1 MKKAIKH
8 ILVLG
13 GGSAGWLSAA
23 ILATK
28 FNNPSTAPQGIK
40 ITLVESPDIPSVGV
54 GEGTW
59 PTMRATLKNIGIDEN
74 EFFREC
80 HASFKQGSHF
90 SGWHNGQDS
99 YYHPFT
105 APRGYP
111 HFDLTPYWLSNQGKD
126 FASSVCFQPKL
137 CDQHIAPKAITDKQY
152 QGAVNYGYHLDAGKF
167 AQLLKKHV
175 INKLNVAH
183 ITGTVEQVELSP
195 NGAISRLMLAD
206 GQALTAD
213 FFVDCS
219 GFSSLLLG
227 KALNIAFIEKNDV
240 LLADK
245 AVTVQL
251 PYQDANAPVNGYTRS
266 TAQDA
271 GWIWDIGLTDRRGIG
286 YVYSSKHA
294 SKQQAHDTLA
304 SYLNLAP
311 EQLSPREISF
321 TAGHRAKFWHKNC
334 VAIGLSAG
342 FLEPLEASALMLI
355 ETSAEY
361 VANQLPVCQ
370 SLLPLVEQRFND
382 EFAYRWQK
390 IIEFLKL
397 HYLLSER
404 PEPFWQAS
412 RASDSIPENLSQLLQ
427 LWHYRPPAKQDFL
440 SNFEVFPAASYLYIL
455 YGMKF
460 NTDLSHSAHLSRDF
474 EQAKQLLSLNQK
486 AVQGAMQRLPDHRT
500 LLNQLQRHSFQK
512 I

>member
-1 MKKAIKH
+1 MKTPVRH
-8 ILVLG
+8 VLVLG
-13 GGSAGWLSAA
+13 GGSAGWLTAA
-23 ILATK
+23 ILAKK
-28 FNNPSTAPQGIK
+28 FNNNIK
-40 ITLVESPDIPSVGV
+40 VTLVESPEISSIGV

-90 SGWHNGQDS
+90 SGWHDAQDN

-105 APRGYP
+105 QPRGYP
-111 HFDLTPYWLSNQGKD
+111 QFDLSPYWLNDQGKD
-126 FASSVCFQPKL
+126 FASSVCFQPEL
-137 CDQHIAPKAITDKQY
+137 CKQHIAPKAITDKQY
-152 QGAVNYGYHLDAGKF
+152 QGAANYGYHLDAGKF

-175 INKLNVAH
+175 VNKLHVNHVS
-183 ITGTVEQVELSP
+183 GTVKQVELTAQ
-195 NGAISRLMLAD
+195 GAISRLMLTQ
-206 GQALTAD
+206 GEALTAD

-227 KALNIAFIEKNDV
+227 KALNIPFIEKNDV

-245 AVTVQL
+245 ALAVQI
-251 PYQDANAPVNGYTRS
+251 PYQNANDPVNAYTRS
-266 TAQDA
+266 TAQSA
-271 GWIWDIGLTDRRGIG
+271 GWIWDIGLTDRRGVG
-286 YVYSSKHA
+286 YVYSSKHS

-304 SYLNLAP
+304 SYLNLTA
-311 EQLSPREISF
+311 EQFSPREISF

-355 ETSAEY
+355 ETSADY
-361 VANQLPVCQ
+361 IANQLPPCQ
-370 SLLPLVEQRFND
+370 SLFPLVEQRFNQ
-382 EFAYRWQK
+382 EFLYRWQK

-397 HYLLSER
+397 HYLLSKR
-404 PEPFWQAS
+404 QEPFWQAS
-412 RASDSIPENLSQLLQ
+412 RASESIPENLSQLLQ
-427 LWHYRPPAKQDFL
+427 LWQYRPPAKEDFL

-460 NTDLSHSAHLSRDF
+460 NTDLSHSAHLLEQP
-474 EQAKQLLSLNQK
+474 EQARQLLLQNQK
-486 AVQGAMQRLPDHRT
+486 AAEQAMQRLPDHRT
-500 LLNQLQRHSFQK
+500 LLNQLQQHSFQK